1 VCAEASRPN
10 EGLVIRPFGKDD
22 AEAASGILR
31 ESPQAAGWSATMIR
45 DLLATPGVSGF
56 IARRDGRATG
66 LILGREMLDEG
77 EILNLAVAKGN
88 RRQGEGT
95 ALSRQMMNSFAARGV
110 QRVFLEVRESNLG
123 AITFYGRLGFQRVGR
138 REGYYRQPG
147 EAALILE
154 HSTNNP
160 QLGTE

>member
-1 VCAEASRPN
+1 MCAEASRPK
-10 EGLVIRPFGKDD
+10 ERLVIRPFGKED

-31 ESPQAAGWSATMIR
+31 ESPEAVVWSAPIIR
-45 DLLATPGVSGF
+45 DLLATTGVSGF
-56 IARRDGRATG
+56 IAKRDSRATG
-66 LILGREMLDEG
+66 LILGREVLDEG

-88 RRQGEGT
+88 RRRGEGT
-95 ALSRQMMNSFAARGV
+95 ALSRQMMNSFAMRGV

-123 AITFYGRLGFQRVGR
+123 AIAFYETLGFRRVGR
-138 REGYYRQPG
+138 RQGYYQQPP

-160 QLGTE
+160 QLGAE

>member
-1 VCAEASRPN
+1 MCAEASRPN

-31 ESPQAAGWSATMIR
+31 ESPEAVVWSAPMIR
-45 DLLATPGVSGF
+45 DLLATTGVSGF
-56 IARRDGRATG
+56 IAKRDFRATG
-66 LILGREMLDEG
+66 LILGREVLDEG

-88 RRQGEGT
+88 RRRGEGT
-95 ALSRQMMNSFAARGV
+95 ALSRQMMNSFATRGV
-110 QRVFLEVRESNLG
+110 RRVFLEVRESNLG
-123 AITFYGRLGFQRVGR
+123 AIAFYESLGFRRVGR
-138 REGYYRQPG
+138 RQGYYQQPA

-160 QLGTE
+160 QLGAE

>member
-1 VCAEASRPN
+1 VCAEAGRPN
-10 EGLVIRPFGKDD
+10 ERLVIRPFGKED

-31 ESPQAAGWSATMIR
+31 ESPEAVGWSAPMIR
-45 DLLATPGVSGF
+45 DLLATTGVSGF
-56 IARRDGRATG
+56 IAKRDCRATG
-66 LILGREMLDEG
+66 LILGRQVLDEG

-88 RRQGEGT
+88 RRRGEGT
-95 ALSRQMMNSFAARGV
+95 ALSRQMMNSFAMRGV

-123 AITFYGRLGFQRVGR
+123 AIAFYERLGFRRVGR
-138 REGYYRQPG
+138 RQGYYQQPA
-147 EAALILE
+147 EAALILQ

>member
-1 VCAEASRPN
+1 MCAEANRPK
-10 EGLVIRPFGKDD
+10 ERLVIRPFGKED

-31 ESPQAAGWSATMIR
+31 ESPEAVVWSAPMIR
-45 DLLATPGVSGF
+45 DLLATTGVSGF
-56 IARRDGRATG
+56 IAKRDSRATG
-66 LILGREMLDEG
+66 LILGREVLDEG

-88 RRQGEGT
+88 RRRGEGT
-95 ALSRQMMNSFAARGV
+95 ALSRQMMNSFAMRGV

-123 AITFYGRLGFQRVGR
+123 AIAFYESLGFQRVGR
-138 REGYYRQPG
+138 RQGYYQQPP

-160 QLGTE
+160 QLGAE

>member
-1 VCAEASRPN
+1 MCAEASRTK
-10 EGLVIRPFGKDD
+10 ERLVIRPLGKED

-31 ESPQAAGWSATMIR
+31 ESPEAVVWSAPMIR
-45 DLLATPGVSGF
+45 DLLAATGVSGF
-56 IARRDGRATG
+56 IAKRDFRATG
-66 LILGREMLDEG
+66 LILGREVLDEG

-88 RRQGEGT
+88 RRRGEGT
-95 ALSRQMMNSFAARGV
+95 ALSRQMMNSFAMRGV

-123 AITFYGRLGFQRVGR
+123 AIAFYESLGFRRVGR
-138 REGYYRQPG
+138 RQGYYQQPA

>member
-1 VCAEASRPN
+1 VCAETSRPN
-10 EGLVIRPFGKDD
+10 ERLVIRPFGKED

-31 ESPQAAGWSATMIR
+31 ESPEAAGWSALMIR
-45 DLLATPGVSGF
+45 DLLATAGVSGF
-56 IARRDGRATG
+56 IGKRNCRATG
-66 LILGREMLDEG
+66 FILGREVLEEG

-88 RRQGEGT
+88 RRQGQGT
-95 ALSRQMMNSFAARGV
+95 TLSRQMMNSFAARGV

-123 AITFYGRLGFQRVGR
+123 AIAFYKKLGFRQVGR
-138 REGYYRQPG
+138 REGYYQQPV

-160 QLGTE
+160 QLGAE